1 MRNKAVAGFFMA
13 AGVACLMFRVL
24 VAESYFAGDNR
35 VGRFVLAIGILLFAA
50 GVIMYL
56 SATVRQ
62 WPH

>member
-24 VAESYFAGDNR
+24 VAESYFDANR